1 MAKFHSTTGR
11 GVLRGLLSKIGLG
24 KARDLDEIASSPE
37 SEWKRPWWIK
47 TVNKPTVD
55 IDWDVV
61 ERFDETKIQQVS
73 FSKYVGEEENK
84 RLRKQKAERTREWIQ
99 ENRPNYTLRD
109 RALDIAVR
117 QGAAGNS
124 FLGFA
129 NDPEHVKDGWGGALI
144 TPESMGV
151 PPWQG
156 TPEDN
161 AMMMRAALKM
171 FGASQVAFLELDEY
185 NKKFIYSVDNDSK
198 RLDFEDVD
206 QAYEEETRRVIPNKA
221 RWVIVFTVQMSEE
234 LLKRR
239 VGKTPTPFSAAAAG
253 NAYARARVIFDDT
266 QISAISCSS
275 ALL

>member
-1 MAKFHSTTGR
+1 M
-11 GVLRGLLSKIGLG
+11 LRGLLSKIGLG

-61 ERFDETKIQQVS
+61 ERFDETMIQQVS

-117 QGAAGNS
+117 QGAVGNS

-129 NDPEHVKDGWGGALI
+129 NDPEHVKDGWGGALM

-171 FGASQVAFLELDEY
+171 FGASQVAF
-185 NKKFIYSVDNDSK
+185 
-198 RLDFEDVD
+198 
-206 QAYEEETRRVIPNKA
+206 
-221 RWVIVFTVQMSEE
+221 
-234 LLKRR
+234 
-239 VGKTPTPFSAAAAG
+239 
-253 NAYARARVIFDDT
+253 
-266 QISAISCSS
+266 
-275 ALL
+275 